1 MKIISVI
8 KNGRR
13 VDIPQ
18 EKFQKILEETK
29 EKLEKQEKD
38 TIEKSQKK
46 EENPV

>member
-18 EKFQKILEETK
+18 EEFQKILEKAEK
-29 EKLEKQEKD
+29 E
-38 TIEKSQKK
+38 IEKK
-46 EENPV
+46 EEK